1 MVLGDD
7 AEVRRA
13 ERRVADE
20 VHPLSVLLELRH
32 VAGPV
37 GLGHQDVLPAEQL
50 EVVEPA
56 SFRDLDRAPPEL
68 AGLVPVARDHPDPGQ
83 IDGDEGRAERSGREV
98 ELLRR
103 W

>member
-1 MVLGDD
+1 MPGPVHGFFERTERRVGVAEVVVVLGDD

-20 VHPLSVLLELRH
+20 VHPRPVLLELGH

-37 GLGHQDVLPAEQL
+37 GLGHQDVLLAEQL
-50 EVVEPA
+50 EVVEAA

-68 AGLVPVARDHPDPGQ
+68 AGLLRVA
-83 IDGDEGRAERSGREV
+83 A
-98 ELLRR
+98 
-103 W
+103 